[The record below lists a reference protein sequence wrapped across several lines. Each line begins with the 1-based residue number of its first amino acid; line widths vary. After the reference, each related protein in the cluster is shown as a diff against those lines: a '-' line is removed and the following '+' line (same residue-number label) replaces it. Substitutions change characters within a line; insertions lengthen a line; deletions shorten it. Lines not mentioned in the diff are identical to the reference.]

1 MKMLLMARFTFR
13 EAFHK
18 KVILGVMLL
27 SLAFLAVFALGN
39 WLAFRD
45 LVPAASRSGNN
56 ADFSRMISLQLTL
69 LGMNA
74 VSMIGAILALFLSVG
89 TISSEVD
96 AGTLYSILPKPL
108 TRRDVL
114 LGKWLGYASML
125 AVYVLAL
132 SLAVCGV
139 VALFSGHWLPQ
150 ALPASLPLV
159 LQALLLLSVSIM
171 GTSFLPTVAN
181 GVMVFAVYSVSL
193 VSGFVEQIG
202 SIIGNNDMVTA
213 AIAISL
219 LAPSDAMS
227 KLSASMLQD
236 GASYLERIGPFMVN
250 YQPSIWMVVYAVVYS
265 AAMLAVAQAVFARKD
280 L

>member
-27 SLAFLAVFALGN
+27 SVAFLAVFALGN

-45 LVPAASRSGNN
+45 LVPAASRSGSN
-56 ADFSRMISLQLTL
+56 ADFPQMISLQLTL

-74 VSMIGAILALFLSVG
+74 ASMIGAILAVFLSVG

-219 LAPSDAMS
+219 LAPSDSMS
-227 KLSASMLQD
+227 KLSASMLQE
-236 GASYLERIGPFMVN
+236 GASYLQRIGPFMVN

>member
-13 EAFHK
+13 EALHK
-18 KVILGVMLL
+18 KVILGVVLL
-27 SLAFLAVFALGN
+27 SVAFLAVFSLGT
-39 WLAFRD
+39 WLAYRD
-45 LVPAASRSGNN
+45 LVPSASRSGSSP
-56 ADFSRMISLQLTL
+56 DFSRLIGLQLTL

-74 VSMIGAILALFLSVG
+74 VSMIGAILAVFLSVG

-114 LGKWLGYASML
+114 LGKWLGYAFML
-125 AVYVLAL
+125 SVYVLVL
-132 SLAVCGV
+132 GMAVCGV

-150 ALPASLPLV
+150 SLLASLPLV
-159 LQALLLLSVSIM
+159 LQALLLLSVSMM
-171 GTSFLPTVAN
+171 GTTFLPTVAN

-202 SIIGNNDMVTA
+202 SIIGNSDMVTA

-227 KLSASMLQD
+227 KLSASMLQE
-236 GASYLERIGPFMVN
+236 GASYLERVGPFMVN

-265 AAMLAVAQAVFARKD
+265 AAMLAVAQAVFSRKD

>member
-1 MKMLLMARFTFR
+1 
-13 EAFHK
+13 
-18 KVILGVMLL
+18 
-27 SLAFLAVFALGN
+27 
-39 WLAFRD
+39 
-45 LVPAASRSGNN
+45 
-56 ADFSRMISLQLTL
+56 MISLQLTL

-250 YQPSIWMVVYAVVYS
+250 YQPSIWMVMYAVVYS